1 MLRNIQDGKIIT
13 QEIAILAEV
22 KREMNGRE
30 YQELAMRT
38 NDGNANYRLRQA
50 QVDNI
55 EYDVGG
61 IFNACLGLSGEVG
74 EFNDMIKKWV
84 FHEKE
89 LDVEHLKKECGDI
102 LWYVAMICHSLNWNI
117 DEIMQMNIDKL
128 KARYPEGFDVVKS
141 NNRENGDV

>member
-1 MLRNIQDGKIIT
+1 MKPD
-13 QEIAILAEV
+13 
-22 KREMNGRE
+22 E

-38 NDGNANYRLRQA
+38 NDGNANFRLRQA

-61 IFNACLGLSGEVG
+61 IINACLGLSGEVG

-89 LDVEHLKKECGDI
+89 LDTEHLKKECGDI
-102 LWYVAMICHSLNWNI
+102 LWYVAMICQSFNWGME
-117 DEIMQMNIDKL
+117 EIMRMNIEKL
-128 KARYPEGFDVVKS
+128 KSRYPDGFDVNLS
-141 NNRENGDV
+141 NNRKENDL

>member
-1 MLRNIQDGKIIT
+1 MNGIVNNNKK
-13 QEIAILAEV
+13 IAISTEV

-55 EYDVGG
+55 EYDFDD

-74 EFNDMIKKWV
+74 EFNDMIKKWI
-84 FHEKE
+84 FHEKDFA
-89 LDVEHLKKECGDI
+89 LCADAFFASNDPCGRCVDKDAWIVRKLRPFVPFFAKNNNGIRIFPIDI
-102 LWYVAMICHSLNWNI
+102 S
-117 DEIMQMNIDKL
+117 
-128 KARYPEGFDVVKS
+128 G
-141 NNRENGDV
+141 

>member
-1 MLRNIQDGKIIT
+1 
-13 QEIAILAEV
+13 
-22 KREMNGRE
+22 
-30 YQELAMRT
+30 MRT

-50 QVDNI
+50 QVENI

-89 LDVEHLKKECGDI
+89 LDIEHLKKECGDI
-102 LWYVAMICHSLNWNI
+102 LWYVAMMCHSFNWNME
-117 DEIMQMNIDKL
+117 EIMEMNIEKL
-128 KARYPEGFDVVKS
+128 KSRYPDGFDVNLS
-141 NNRENGDV
+141 NHRKK

>member
-1 MLRNIQDGKIIT
+1 MTPN
-13 QEIAILAEV
+13 
-22 KREMNGRE
+22 E

-38 NDGNANYRLRQA
+38 NDENANYRLRQA
-50 QVDNI
+50 QVENI

-89 LDVEHLKKECGDI
+89 LDIEHLKKECGDI
-102 LWYVAMICHSLNWNI
+102 LWYIAMMCHSFNWNME
-117 DEIMQMNIDKL
+117 EIMETNIEKL
-128 KARYPEGFDVVKS
+128 KSRYPDGFDINLANHRK
-141 NNRENGDV
+141 ENDV